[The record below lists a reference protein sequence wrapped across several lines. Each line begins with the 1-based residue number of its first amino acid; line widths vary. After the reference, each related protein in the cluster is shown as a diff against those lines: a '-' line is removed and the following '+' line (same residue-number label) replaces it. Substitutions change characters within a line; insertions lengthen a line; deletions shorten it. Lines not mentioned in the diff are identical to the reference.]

1 MGWWNKLVRDKKQE
15 TVLDERFKDATPTSE
30 LVISANSTLDNKISN
45 DNNLEKMT
53 KKQLIEFAESEI
65 GIELDKRLSKQKM
78 IDRIADEK

>member
-45 DNNLEKMT
+45 DINLEKMT

-65 GIELDKRLSKQKM
+65 GIELDRRLSKQKM